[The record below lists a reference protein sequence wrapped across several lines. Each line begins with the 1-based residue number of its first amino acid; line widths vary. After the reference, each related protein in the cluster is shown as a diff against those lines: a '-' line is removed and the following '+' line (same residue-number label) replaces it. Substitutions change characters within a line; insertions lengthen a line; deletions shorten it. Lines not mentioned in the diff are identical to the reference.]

1 MTTMNKQHAFVR
13 RACMLALAVA
23 APLALAKLP
32 PPAAPATPEAKLKA
46 QEAAARTAW
55 TAKVDAWQLCKSQDK
70 AAANARA
77 NAAAAG
83 KPAAPVPALPACAD
97 PGAFAFAPPVE
108 AKPIEAAGAHS
119 PPQTA
124 SSPPSGTQPAAV
136 TNPTPKQ

>member
-1 MTTMNKQHAFVR
+1 MKQPTFA
-13 RACMLALAVA
+13 RAASLLALAFA
-23 APLALAKLP
+23 APLAFAKLP

-55 TAKVDAWQLCKSQDK
+55 TAKVEAWQLCKSQDK

-83 KPAAPVPALPACAD
+83 KQFPPAPALPACTD
-97 PGAFAFAPPVE
+97 PGAFAFAPPAE

-124 SSPPSGTQPAAV
+124 SSPPSGTQPASV
-136 TNPTPKQ
+136 TNPTTKQ